1 MDKDVK
7 EIDKLKHLII
17 LKDYEGIS
25 ALTFKINLDELDEV
39 YISWIMKSNFII
51 KKNDYNI
58 FFIERLILSGKENYE
73 MYVYLFASLLIIKDY
88 YRIKSN
94 IERSKLLNSDKV
106 NNILNGEYSPLSVIN
121 NIEDENEYSVLI
133 LLLIFDSAFSLG
145 SDIDSEHM
153 AEHMA
158 ICYYEMIDQ
167 VYSNMNEKLESG
179 KLEMLELIANVA
191 FSEIIKKS

>member
-1 MDKDVK
+1 MDKDIK

-25 ALTFKINLDELDEV
+25 ALTFKINLDELDEA

-121 NIEDENEYSVLI
+121 NIEDENEYTVLI

-153 AEHMA
+153 TEHMA

-179 KLEMLELIANVA
+179 KLEMLELIAKMA

>member
-1 MDKDVK
+1 
-7 EIDKLKHLII
+7 
-17 LKDYEGIS
+17 
-25 ALTFKINLDELDEV
+25 
-39 YISWIMKSNFII
+39 MKSNFII

-106 NNILNGEYSPLSVIN
+106 NNILNGEYSPLSLIN

-153 AEHMA
+153 AEHMT

-167 VYSNMNEKLESG
+167 VYSNMNGKHESG